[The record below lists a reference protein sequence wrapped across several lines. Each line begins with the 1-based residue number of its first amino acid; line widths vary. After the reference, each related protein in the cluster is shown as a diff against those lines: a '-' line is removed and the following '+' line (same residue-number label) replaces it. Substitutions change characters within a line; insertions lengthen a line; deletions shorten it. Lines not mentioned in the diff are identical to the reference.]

1 MLVPPLYTCLMQT
14 TKQHRQLAG
23 NPYVMMMLMIAYS
36 ITRADVFHDSR
47 FHFPGAAG
55 AAVAYRRGFACVCM
69 WNANGR

>member
-1 MLVPPLYTCLMQT
+1 MM
-14 TKQHRQLAG
+14 
-23 NPYVMMMLMIAYS
+23 MMMLMIAYS